1 MRYKNRF
8 SVASFIY
15 VDILAARVNQAHL
28 TALTVLHEHA
38 FHLVIQVPGTYRQHR
53 NLGAD
58 ILQRL

>member
-1 MRYKNRF
+1 MRYNIELSR
-8 SVASFIY
+8 ASFIY
-15 VDILAARVNQAHL
+15 VDILAARVDQVHF

-38 FHLVIQVPGTYRQHR
+38 VHLVILVRGTYRQHR